1 MKRRINLFE
10 PRDSKPEFP
19 TKKPASDTFPKVNTT
34 SSAFEDLD
42 PVTMVLS
49 SDSNQFGNHR
59 NYYKKRGTKL
69 SVLDPRL
76 ISLDRI
82 VFEDKDVLD
91 VGCHCGLIPL
101 QLGKYFGVKSAK
113 GIDIDFRLINA
124 ATENWTKEELR
135 EHKKAEPEHDHQS
148 ESAGVSVNLESEEET
163 EETSHPS
170 EAQSKANTGMQF
182 HKPAHLA
189 IPSSGGNTTNYPYNV
204 SFQVCNILQLSLSE
218 PSTTSQ
224 TPGQEQGETPSEQK
238 KTVLAAQQFDTV
250 LLLSLTKWVHM
261 NFGDDGIRT
270 LFANAKCL
278 LRVGGRLVLEAQKF
292 KAYAKILPQ
301 SARFQKVYP
310 NIQLR
315 PEMFEDYLIK
325 QLGFMKEG
333 VYQSLSRDTFKRDL
347 VVFRRVN

>member
-1 MKRRINLFE
+1 M
-10 PRDSKPEFP
+10 
-19 TKKPASDTFPKVNTT
+19 
-34 SSAFEDLD
+34 
-42 PVTMVLS
+42 
-49 SDSNQFGNHR
+49 
-59 NYYKKRGTKL
+59 
-69 SVLDPRL
+69 
-76 ISLDRI
+76 DRI

-113 GIDIDFRLINA
+113 GIDLDFRLINA

-135 EHKKAEPEHDHQS
+135 EQKNGEPELDHQS
-148 ESAGVSVNLESEEET
+148 ESAGVSVNLESEGET
-163 EETSHPS
+163 EEASYPS
-170 EAQSKANTGMQF
+170 EAINKTNIKLQLQNPT
-182 HKPAHLA
+182 HLT
-189 IPSSGGNTTNYPYNV
+189 IPSSGGDTTKYPYNV
-204 SFQVCNILQLSLSE
+204 SFQVCNILQLSLAE
-218 PSTTSQ
+218 ISTTSQ
-224 TPGQEQGETPSEQK
+224 INDQKQGETPSQQK
-238 KTVLAAQQFDTV
+238 KPVLAAQRFDTV

-270 LFANAKCL
+270 LFANAKTL

-310 NIQLR
+310 TIQLR

>member
-10 PRDSKPEFP
+10 PRDSKPELP
-19 TKKPASDTFPKVNTT
+19 IKKPASDTFPKVNTT

-42 PVTMVLS
+42 PVSMVLS

-91 VGCHCGLIPL
+91 VGCHSGLIPL

-113 GIDIDFRLINA
+113 GIDIDFRLINTA
-124 ATENWTKEELR
+124 ADNWTKEELK
-135 EHKKAEPEHDHQS
+135 EHKKEDSEPDHQS
-148 ESAGVSVNLESEEET
+148 ESAEFSVNLESVEEI
-163 EETSHPS
+163 SQPS
-170 EAQSKANTGMQF
+170 ETLSDANNGMPLR
-182 HKPAHLA
+182 KPVQLA
-189 IPSSGGNTTNYPYNV
+189 LPSPSGNTTSYPYNV
-204 SFQVCNILQLSLSE
+204 SFQVCNILQLQLSE
-218 PSTTSQ
+218 HSTTSQ
-224 TPGQEQGETPSEQK
+224 TPDQKQGETTPQK
-238 KTVLAAQQFDTV
+238 KSALSAHQFDTV

-310 NIQLR
+310 TIQLR
-315 PEMFEDYLIK
+315 PEMFEEYLIK

>member
-1 MKRRINLFE
+1 MKKRINLFE
-10 PRDSKPEFP
+10 PRDSK
-19 TKKPASDTFPKVNTT
+19 TDISIKSSLNDTFPKVNTT
-34 SSAFEDLD
+34 SSVFVDLD

-49 SDSNQFGNHR
+49 SDSNQFGNHK

-76 ISLDRI
+76 IALDRI

-91 VGCHCGLIPL
+91 VGCHSGLIPL
-101 QLGKYFGVKSAK
+101 QLGKYFGVKSVK
-113 GIDIDFRLINA
+113 GVDIDFRLINA
-124 ATENWTKEELR
+124 ATDNWANEEIR
-135 EHKKAEPEHDHQS
+135 KQKKGEPEQNDQS
-148 ESAGVSVNLESEEET
+148 ESAGISVNLESEEES
-163 EETSHPS
+163 EETSHRSEMNNKPS
-170 EAQSKANTGMQF
+170 TGMHTNESVQL
-182 HKPAHLA
+182 PTPPT
-189 IPSSGGNTTNYPYNV
+189 IGTTTNYPYNV
-204 SFQVCNILQLSLSE
+204 SFQVCNFLQLPLSD
-218 PSTTSQ
+218 PSTDSH
-224 TPGQEQGETPSEQK
+224 TPQQKQGFG
-238 KTVLAAQQFDTV
+238 AQQFDTV

-270 LFANAKCL
+270 MFANAKCL

-310 NIQLR
+310 TIQLR
-315 PEMFEDYLIK
+315 PELFEDYLIK

-333 VYQSLSRDTFKRDL
+333 VCQSLSRDTFKRDL